1 MKMTLDDLRAVV
13 EVADRQSFNRAADAL
28 GVTQSALSRRIAKTE
43 SYLRAALFERTTQK
57 VTLLPLG
64 KPFVERARTLLNDI
78 DQFDTEV
85 LSMASGANTVIE
97 MSCLRT
103 VAGSIMP
110 RLIRRFRDEHE
121 RVRFHVRDDNGI
133 RALERVANHE
143 VEFGLSIQLPEGPML
158 EFEPLAKEPFV
169 LCCAP
174 GHHLWDDKPISWR
187 EILAED
193 VAFMGGTAA
202 NRLLL
207 QSALRDHGLTTMWND
222 EVESF
227 PTQMGFVEEGVVA
240 AVLPQLGIAY
250 GRNPGL
256 CMRPLVEPYV
266 ERTIGIFTRK
276 HWRPSDVSA
285 QFVSFVRENFIK
297 VYEEVTNGAGQK
309 PETN

>member
-1 MKMTLDDLRAVV
+1 MKITLDDLRAVV

-28 GVTQSALSRRIAKTE
+28 GVTQSALSRRISKTE
-43 SYLRAALFERTTQK
+43 EYLRAALFERTTQK

-64 KPFVERARTLLNDI
+64 RTFVDRARTILNEV
-78 DQFDTEV
+78 DQFDMEV
-85 LSMASGANTVIE
+85 RSMASGANTVIE

-121 RVRFHVRDDNGI
+121 RVRFHVRDDNGMRVI
-133 RALERVANHE
+133 ERVANHE
-143 VEFGLSIQLPEGPML
+143 VEFGVSIQLPEGPQL

-174 GHHLWDDKPISWR
+174 GHHLWDTKPISWN
-187 EILAED
+187 ELHAED
-193 VAFMGGTAA
+193 VAFMGGTSA

-207 QSALRDHGLTTMWND
+207 QSALRRHGITSMWND

-250 GRNPGL
+250 GRNPDL

-276 HWRPSDVSA
+276 NWRPSAVSA
-285 QFVSFVRENFIK
+285 QFVKFVRENFQK
-297 VYEEVTNGAGQK
+297 VYDELALNAK
-309 PETN
+309 H